1 MAIAAPIAPQTG
13 ISRALPARFT
23 AAPAAVVVSV
33 AALRFSTMYTVAKN
47 APRQPSAEPSVSTG
61 A

>member
-1 MAIAAPIAPQTG
+1 M
-13 ISRALPARFT
+13 PARFT